1 MEQDQ
6 ELRLRQ
12 QVQDGQ
18 QAAEC
23 LDYLK
28 PMFENIRKCQLDRLT
43 VEVPRERL
51 QDHLLDCR
59 AQAMGCK
66 AIEDALKAR
75 INAGKM
81 AENKLKGND

>member
-1 MEQDQ
+1 MDQQ

-12 QVQDGQ
+12 QVRDGQ

-23 LDYLK
+23 LDYLE
-28 PMFENIRKCQLDRLT
+28 PMLENIRKCQLDRLT
-43 VEVPRERL
+43 VDIPRERL

-66 AIEDALKAR
+66 AIEDALKVR

-81 AENKLKGND
+81 AENDLKGND